1 MKKIDQIGHSKRARL
16 ITDIKDGKPATKL
29 AKRAGVS
36 AQTIRKYKKDLMVQ
50 PVAYD
55 LLNDGKGVLKMLN
68 ELALSTK
75 KLYDTYLEYLSAPG
89 HPDMIDPT
97 PRASEVE
104 VFVVGQDEDGQPVK
118 VKQSLQSVIDDLK
131 DKGCLVLHAKVNTV
145 DVRRLIIDQV
155 NALTKQLEL
164 IATLQGKIKDVT
176 ISVVNS
182 PVWVQIQQVILDAT
196 KDAPD
201 IREKLAEELGRIG
214 Q

>member
-1 MKKIDQIGHSKRARL
+1 MKKLDQIGHSKRSRL

-29 AKRAGVS
+29 AKRTGIS
-36 AQTIRKYKKDLMVQ
+36 EKTIRKYKKEMMVQ

-68 ELALSTK
+68 EIALSSK
-75 KLYDTYLEYLSAPG
+75 KLYDTYLEYLSDPKSPG
-89 HPDMIDPT
+89 RIDPT
-97 PRASEVE
+97 PRADEVE
-104 VFVVGQDEDGQPVK
+104 VFVGMPDEDGHMVK
-118 VKQSLQSVIDDLK
+118 AKVSLQSVIDDLRE
-131 DKGCLVLHAKVNTV
+131 KGCLVFHAKVNAV
-145 DVRRLIIDQV
+145 DVRKLIIDQV

-164 IATLQGKIKDVT
+164 IATLQGKIKDVS

-196 KDAPD
+196 KDAPEV
-201 IREKLAEELGRIG
+201 REKLAEELGRIG